1 MGSHGGA
8 AAEGQLEVLASYDIT
23 PETMG
28 CPIRSSMEVV
38 ELGVSERGRR
48 VLIDRN
54 AYEADGIIISCRL
67 KPHNAFR
74 GAYES
79 GPCKMMTVGLGTQE
93 GASIVHS
100 DGMDVIAENIPT
112 MASVVLEKAKILLA
126 IPCMENAYD
135 ETDHIL
141 PVRQVRF
148 ETGKIQAFA
157 G

>member
-67 KPHNAFR
+67 KPHNAFSGAYNAFS

-79 GPCKMMTVGLGTQE
+79 GPCK
-93 GASIVHS
+93 
-100 DGMDVIAENIPT
+100 
-112 MASVVLEKAKILLA
+112 
-126 IPCMENAYD
+126 
-135 ETDHIL
+135 
-141 PVRQVRF
+141 
-148 ETGKIQAFA
+148 
-157 G
+157 